1 VYVGSSCTLES
12 SLATRKE
19 NKKYIAHKDTHNF
32 AFVPSGGRGI
42 IEKHY
47 THNIITK
54 KRGRQKEKKNRV
66 EETTFFFH
74 PNRLYKCIYICI
86 YI

>member
-1 VYVGSSCTLES
+1 MRRRAIIYTPEKHEKKSHHQTHCRVYVGSSCTLES

-54 KRGRQKEKKNRV
+54 KRGRQKRKKN
-66 EETTFFFH
+66 
-74 PNRLYKCIYICI
+74 
-86 YI
+86 